1 MKVAPLSGARRPG
14 ISANGVGSFKE
25 IDMYEIQEFRPNS
38 KEVAVGILAVLV
50 LLVVVFGIGYGLG
63 LRNAGTDINDNGNGI
78 DAVREQYQHIEV
90 NQRQITDGLAGAV
103 ERSDNAAERAERIEE
118 RAGAAAQSVTDA
130 GVLID
135 ECQQI
140 IGNIRNRG
148 KTYQAKH

>member
-1 MKVAPLSGARRPG
+1 
-14 ISANGVGSFKE
+14 
-25 IDMYEIQEFRPNS
+25 MYEIQEFRPNS

-63 LRNAGTDINDNGNGI
+63 LRNAGTDIHDNGNGI

-90 NQRQITDGLAGAV
+90 NQRQITDGLESAIR
-103 ERSDNAAERAERIEE
+103 RSDSIEE
-118 RAGAAAQSVTDA
+118 RSNRIEKAAGAATQSVTEA
-130 GVLID
+130 GRIID

-148 KTYQAKH
+148 KTYPGKN

>member
-1 MKVAPLSGARRPG
+1 
-14 ISANGVGSFKE
+14 
-25 IDMYEIQEFRPNS
+25 MYEIQEYRPGDE
-38 KEVAVGILAVLV
+38 KTAIA
-50 LLVVVFGIGYGLG
+50 LLIVVVFLVGSFGLGYLLG
-63 LRNAGTDINDNGNGI
+63 LRNAGTDIHDNGNGI

-103 ERSDNAAERAERIEE
+103 ERSDTATERAERIEE
-118 RAGAAAQSVTDA
+118 RVVRSETAVNDA

-148 KTYQAKH
+148 KTGTTSH

>member
-1 MKVAPLSGARRPG
+1 MH
-14 ISANGVGSFKE
+14 
-25 IDMYEIQEFRPNS
+25 EIQEYRPQNE
-38 KEVAVGILAVLV
+38 KTATLILIVFACMVVAGFA
-50 LLVVVFGIGYGLG
+50 GYLLG
-63 LRNAGTDINDNGNGI
+63 LRNAGSDIHDNGNGI

-103 ERSDNAAERAERIEE
+103 ERSDTATERAERIEE
-118 RAGAAAQSVTDA
+118 RVVRSETAVNDA

-148 KTYQAKH
+148 KTGTTSH

>member
-1 MKVAPLSGARRPG
+1 MYDVSG
-14 ISANGVGSFKE
+14 
-25 IDMYEIQEFRPNS
+25 FRPQN
-38 KEVAVGILAVLV
+38 KKTALAILVAVIVLV
-50 LLVVVFGIGYGLG
+50 AIFCAGYGLG
-63 LRNAGTDINDNGNGI
+63 FRNAGTDIHDNGNGI

-118 RAGAAAQSVTDA
+118 RAVRSETAVNDA

-140 IGNIRNRG
+140 IGRVRNRS
-148 KTYQAKH
+148 QAHPVKN